1 MDKIKLTEKE
11 VEYLKDFLIKGRKS
25 ARELTRA
32 HILLFVHEGKA
43 EMEIKEILRIS
54 RATVSNTKK
63 RYREE
68 GLKSALS
75 EKPRSGQP
83 RKYTDKQEAEI
94 IAMACTD
101 PPKGRERWSV
111 RLLTE
116 RMKRRKG
123 FETINRET
131 IRLTLKKQNKTLVEK
146 NVVHLKD
153 NSTVPRTY
161 V

>member
-1 MDKIKLTEKE
+1 MDKINLREKE
-11 VEYLKDFLIKGRKS
+11 VEYLHDFLKKGRKS

-32 HILLFVHEGKA
+32 HILLFTHEGKT
-43 EMEIKEILRIS
+43 EMEIKDTLRIS

-68 GLKSALS
+68 GLQNALT

-83 RKYTDKQEAEI
+83 KKYTNKQEAEI

-101 PPKGRERWSV
+101 PPKGRKRWTI

-131 IRLTLKKQNKTLVEK
+131 IRLTLKKAKLS
-146 NVVHLKD
+146 LG
-153 NSTVPRTY
+153 
-161 V
+161 